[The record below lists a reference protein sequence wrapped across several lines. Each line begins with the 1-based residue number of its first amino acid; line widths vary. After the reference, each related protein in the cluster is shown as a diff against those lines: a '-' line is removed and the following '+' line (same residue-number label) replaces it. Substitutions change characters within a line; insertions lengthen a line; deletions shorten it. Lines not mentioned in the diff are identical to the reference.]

1 MIPTIDEFLSAIKK
15 EHASEDALVIRKAYE
30 YAFRA
35 HEGQKRM
42 SGEPFIIHPI
52 ETAKIVS
59 DLELDTP
66 TVCAALLHDV
76 VEDCNIPIRE
86 IEKEFGSEVA
96 LIVDGVTKL
105 TSITIRQ
112 EDSKP
117 ESRLAKEEEHFE
129 NLRRIFVA
137 MAKDIRVILVKLA
150 DRLHNLRTLCNLS
163 PERQRF
169 IAKETLEIFTPL
181 AHRLGIWQIK
191 AELEDLAFSY
201 LESEHY
207 QELIKQVSQ
216 RRAEREKDI
225 QTVVKTLNKRL
236 EQSGIEAHIEGRP
249 KHLYSIWQKMV
260 RKGKSFGDIHDLT
273 AVRVLVNNVEDCYA
287 VLGIVH
293 GLWLPIHDRI
303 KDYIA
308 KPKSNQYQSLHTTVY
323 GPGGEPL
330 EIQIRT
336 WEMHRVAEY
345 GVAAHWQY
353 KQVQKDKNVEK
364 MTVPWTKY
372 LKEWQEEVKS
382 AREYVKAFKIDFLET
397 QVFVFTPK
405 GDVFDLPSGSTPIDF
420 AYRIHTGVGN
430 QCIGAKVNG
439 RMVPIDYH
447 LQNGDIIEIITSKT
461 SPGPNWDWLKICKTS
476 SAKHKIR
483 IWLKKEKREENI
495 LRGKDVL
502 EKFLTKSRQEDLF
515 PGKTKEGFVQQLA
528 ETSNFTKVEDFL
540 EALGY
545 GEINLP
551 SLASKIKEYSGLAE
565 KPVPSRKGKLKG
577 SGSNQAVLIKGL
589 DNLLVRFS
597 KCCNPL
603 PGDRILGYVTI
614 GKGVSVHQETCP
626 NMKVLQKDAPE
637 RVLEAA
643 WNPEFTG
650 GVYESEIVIEAWDK
664 PGLLGEVMDK
674 IYAENIV
681 AKTCQASAKQEQANI
696 RLILEI
702 QNVHKLQQLIKI
714 LSQIKE
720 VVQIRRVTH
729 IEKIGV

>member
-1 MIPTIDEFLSAIKK
+1 MIPTIDEFLEEIKRDH
-15 EHASEDALVIRKAYE
+15 EVEDFAVIRKAYD
-30 YAFRA
+30 YAFKA
-35 HEGQKRM
+35 HEGQKRR

-59 DLELDTP
+59 SLELDTP

-76 VEDCNIPIRE
+76 VEDCSIPIRE
-86 IEKEFGSEVA
+86 IEKEFGPEVA

-105 TSITIRQ
+105 TSITLRQ

-117 ESRLAKEEEHFE
+117 EARLAKEEEHFE

-163 PERQRF
+163 PDRQKF

-201 LESEHY
+201 LDPEQY
-207 QELIKQVSQ
+207 QELFKQVSQ

-225 QTVVKTLNKRL
+225 QTVVMTLNKRL
-236 EQSGIEAHIEGRP
+236 EHSGIEAHIEGRP

-308 KPKSNQYQSLHTTVY
+308 KPKSNNYQSLHTTVY

-353 KQVQKDKNVEK
+353 KHIAKDKNLEK
-364 MTVPWTKY
+364 MIAPWTKY

-382 AREYVKAFKIDFLET
+382 AREYVKAFKMDFLES

-405 GDVFDLPSGSTPIDF
+405 GDVFDLPSGSTPLDF

-439 RMVPIDYH
+439 RMVQIDHH
-447 LQNGDIIEIITSKT
+447 LQNGDIVEIMTSKT

-495 LRGKDVL
+495 LRGKEMLD
-502 EKFLTKSRQEDLF
+502 KFLMKFRQEDL
-515 PGKTKEGFVQQLA
+515 PSGKTKDEFIQQLA
-528 ETSNFTKVEDFL
+528 EMSNFTKIEDFL

-551 SLASKIKEYSGLAE
+551 SLSAKIKECAGILD
-565 KPVPSRKGKLKG
+565 KPVPARKGKSK
-577 SGSNQAVLIKGL
+577 SSASNQAVLVKGM
-589 DNLLVRFS
+589 DNLLIRFS
-597 KCCNPL
+597 KCCSPL
-603 PGDRILGYVTI
+603 PGDPIFGYVTI
-614 GKGVSVHQETCP
+614 GKGVSIHQKSCP
-626 NMKVLQKDAPE
+626 NMKVLQKAVPNRILD
-637 RVLEAA
+637 VA
-643 WNPEFTG
+643 WNPEFSS
-650 GVYESEIVIEAWDK
+650 GVYESEIVVEAWDK

-674 IYAENIV
+674 VYAENILT
-681 AKTCQASAKQEQANI
+681 KTCQASAKQDQATI
-696 RLILEI
+696 RLVLEI
-702 QNVHKLQQLIKI
+702 QNVGKLQQLIKI

-720 VVQIRRVTH
+720 VIQVRRVTH
-729 IEKIGV
+729 IEKIEG